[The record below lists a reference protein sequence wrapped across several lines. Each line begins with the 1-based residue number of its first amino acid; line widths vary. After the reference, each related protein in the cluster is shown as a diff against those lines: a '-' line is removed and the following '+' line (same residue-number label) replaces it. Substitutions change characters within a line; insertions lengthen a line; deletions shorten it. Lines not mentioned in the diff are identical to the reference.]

1 MVELISPAAGV
12 CQPFAFDAPR
22 TQSYMT
28 FIKAL
33 LDRTLAAAGL
43 IVLLP
48 LLLVIAIAVRLD
60 GGPVFYAHARV
71 GRHGRTFH
79 CLKFRS
85 MAVNGDA
92 LLTELLSRDEAAAR
106 EWAET
111 QKLKND
117 VRVTRIGRFLRATSL
132 DELPQLVNVM
142 RQDMSLVG
150 PRPIVTQ
157 EIHRYKDRIGFY
169 YETYPG
175 LTGLWQISGRS
186 DMAYD
191 ERVALDTWYVQ
202 NWSLWLDFVILM
214 KTIPAVV
221 RRRGAC

>member
-1 MVELISPAAGV
+1 M
-12 CQPFAFDAPR
+12 
-22 TQSYMT
+22 
-28 FIKAL
+28 
-33 LDRTLAAAGL
+33 
-43 IVLLP
+43 
-48 LLLVIAIAVRLD
+48 
-60 GGPVFYAHARV
+60 
-71 GRHGRTFH
+71 
-79 CLKFRS
+79 
-85 MAVNGDA
+85 
-92 LLTELLSRDEAAAR
+92 
-106 EWAET
+106 
-111 QKLKND
+111 KND

-132 DELPQLVNVM
+132 DELPQLVNVV

-150 PRPIVTQ
+150 PRPIVRQ
-157 EIHRYKDRIGFY
+157 EIHRYSDRIGFY

-221 RRRGAC
+221 RGRGAC